1 MLKTEEV
8 ILMQQVTDL
17 WNSLPKNVVDD
28 KK

>member
-17 WNSLPKNVVDD
+17 WNSLPKDVVDD